1 MHINNCVRNSTDG
14 SLDFDFNVT
23 EEEAG
28 FLMDHAIKN
37 LVFNGIIKIQEDV
50 NQQELDLFKQEGG
63 VPS

>member
-1 MHINNCVRNSTDG
+1 MRIENCVRNEEDG

-37 LVFNGIIKIQEDV
+37 LVFNGIIRIQESDT
-50 NQQELDLFKQEGG
+50 QQELDLFKQEGG

>member
-1 MHINNCVRNSTDG
+1 MRIENCVRNEEDG

-23 EEEAG
+23 EAEAA

-37 LVFNGIIKIQEDV
+37 LVFNGLIKISESDA
-50 NQQELDLFKQEGG
+50 QQELDLFKQEGG